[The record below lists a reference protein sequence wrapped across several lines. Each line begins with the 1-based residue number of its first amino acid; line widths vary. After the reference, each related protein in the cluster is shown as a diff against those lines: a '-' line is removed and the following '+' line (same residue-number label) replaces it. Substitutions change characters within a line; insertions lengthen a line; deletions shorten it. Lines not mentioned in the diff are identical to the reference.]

1 MSKIFKWFVNI
12 LFIIVIAL
20 LLAYLVLRTTDKIEI
35 YRVKTGSME
44 EKIHVGDYIL
54 IYRKNSYNVG
64 DVVTYTSNDG
74 FITHRIIKKEG
85 GKIITK
91 GDANNAEDKEIVEST
106 IVGKVIIVGGIL
118 NIIITYKYV
127 IVCVLLSLY
136 LFSCYFDER
145 KKEEFVID
153 DKDLKEKSEREE
165 DIDSNDDKDKIIKEE
180 SSSEEVLSLKEEV
193 NESLK
198 EESNSVTENKIEESE
213 KTKEEEKVENKENFD
228 IEDSPI
234 LEKKENAKK
243 KNKKNYNNKK

>member
-20 LLAYLVLRTTDKIEI
+20 LLAYLALRTTDKIEI

-54 IYRKNSYNVG
+54 IYRKKSYNVG

-136 LFSCYFDER
+136 LFSCYFEGR

-153 DKDLKEKSEREE
+153 ANNDEKKLDMKDNIDNNEMVIEEKSF
-165 DIDSNDDKDKIIKEE
+165 
-180 SSSEEVLSLKEEV
+180 SEE
-193 NESLK
+193 NEL
-198 EESNSVTENKIEESE
+198 NKDDNL
-213 KTKEEEKVENKENFD
+213 ENKEETND
-228 IEDSPI
+228 DSNVINNENKKEIAKEEKIENEENVEIEDSLV
-234 LEKKENAKK
+234 LEKKENIKKNRKDNAKK
-243 KNKKNYNNKK
+243 